1 MSSTFLERYQEGFSE
16 YPSDIL
22 SPIADPRNEFYG
34 LHKSKTYGGVAIG
47 DTSEPLNKYIWDGE
61 YDKDTG
67 SFSFWRRDLGKN
79 TKTTVFEGKKDILSI
94 DFCFDQNMRAFISYE
109 QNYQSYYWHFNAENS
124 TYDEV
129 KLENATRFPRCCLY
143 TAQPYSIPDSDVI
156 IAYIRNNKLLF
167 RVQRERFLKE
177 YLIKEDPKK
186 TMLWKFWFSSDG
198 RVIFQWR

>member
-1 MSSTFLERYQEGFSE
+1 MSSTFLERYAEGFSE

-34 LHKSKTYGGVAIG
+34 LHKSKTYGGKAVG
-47 DTSEPLNKYIWDGE
+47 DTSEPLDKYIWDGE
-61 YDKDTG
+61 YEPKTG
-67 SFSFWRRDLGKN
+67 SFSFWRRDLGKE
-79 TKTTVFEGKKDILSI
+79 TKQTVFEGKKDILSI

-109 QNYQSYYWHFNAENS
+109 QNYESYYWHFNAEFS

-143 TAQPYSIPDSDVI
+143 TAMPYSIPDSDVI
-156 IAYIRNNKLLF
+156 LAYMRNNQLSF

-177 YLIKEDPKK
+177 YNLKYDPKK
-186 TMLWKFWFSSDG
+186 TMLWKFWFSNDD
-198 RVIFQWR
+198 RVLLQWR

>member
-1 MSSTFLERYQEGFSE
+1 MSSTFLDRYDEGFKDL
-16 YPSDIL
+16 PTTIL
-22 SPIADPRNEFYG
+22 SPIARPRNEFYG
-34 LHKSKTYGGVAIG
+34 LHKSKSYGGVAIG

-61 YDKDTG
+61 YDKDAG

-143 TAQPYSIPDSDVI
+143 TAQPYSIPDSDIV

-186 TMLWKFWFSSDG
+186 TMLWKFWFSNDG

>member
-1 MSSTFLERYQEGFSE
+1 MSSTFLDRYDEGFKDL
-16 YPSDIL
+16 PTTIL
-22 SPIADPRNEFYG
+22 SPIARPRNDFYG
-34 LHKSKTYGGVAIG
+34 LHKSKSYGGVAIG

-61 YDKDTG
+61 YDKDAG

-186 TMLWKFWFSSDG
+186 TMLWKFWFSNDG

>member
-1 MSSTFLERYQEGFSE
+1 MSATFLDRYDEGFADL
-16 YPSDIL
+16 PTTIL
-22 SPIADPRNEFYG
+22 SPIAKPRNEYYG

-47 DTSEPLNKYIWDGE
+47 DTSEPLYKYIWDGE

-94 DFCFDQNMRAFISYE
+94 DFCFDQNMRAFITYE

-129 KLENATRFPRCCLY
+129 ILENTVRFPRCCLF

-156 IAYIRNNKLLF
+156 IAYIKNNKLLF

-177 YLIKEDPKK
+177 YLIKEDTKK
-186 TMLWKFWFSSDG
+186 TLLWKFWFIDDG